1 MKDLNGIFRVSSWIP
16 SRTRCPREGI
26 LETVRNKSYFRP
38 IAILLTAFA
47 QHKRDEYSLQTKGK
61 KPTDEKIFERH
72 VKLQADPRR
81 IRGGARDIR
90 ISIG

>member
-1 MKDLNGIFRVSSWIP
+1 
-16 SRTRCPREGI
+16 

-90 ISIG
+90 VSIG